1 MLKHLQPILRR
12 RKRSSFAPKDATVD
26 RREKLLQRWRAPLP
40 RRRQRAYASLR
51 DGPPCW
57 LALAVRAGWRCRLPK
72 RHKSL
77 TREGAIG
84 SANRLRTV
92 HAKIDSPHL
101 RINVWLLL
109 KQEKNRA
116 GFGRALRVIL
126 TWGASGQ
133 GGDSFMRPPARLVGS
148 VSTIRSLSASVDI
161 SPFAL
166 GSENGERET
175 KLAVKSEWRIGQ
187 HPIDSVHIF
196 TFQYPGPEPNCLT
209 RPVSGHDQ
217 PHIRSPLETAAPTS
231 RLRRAGAQANE
242 TILPIGIS
250 VHGLPRFVHP
260 DPPELIR
267 SWKICESAERLSSGG
282 LHHGSL
288 NDDASG
294 DIFPQRHQQL
304 SRQRHDSRL
313 LHAAAVA
320 FDPFFEPQSQ
330 RRLRLMA

>member
-1 MLKHLQPILRR
+1 MADAVEAARQHVEEKAADELVGRERHGLEPVAAFDPI
-12 RKRSSFAPKDATVD
+12 V
-26 RREKLLQRWRAPLP
+26 
-40 RRRQRAYASLR
+40 
-51 DGPPCW
+51 
-57 LALAVRAGWRCRLPK
+57 
-72 RHKSL
+72 
-77 TREGAIG
+77 
-84 SANRLRTV
+84 
-92 HAKIDSPHL
+92 
-101 RINVWLLL
+101 
-109 KQEKNRA
+109 
-116 GFGRALRVIL
+116 L

-133 GGDSFMRPPARLVGS
+133 GGDSFTRPPAHLIGS
-148 VSTIRSLSASVDI
+148 VRLFGLCQRRSIFRRWLLAAKMASARRGSRMRSTGEAGVRGAHVLDAVSRS
-161 SPFAL
+161 P
-166 GSENGERET
+166 
-175 KLAVKSEWRIGQ
+175 KLAVKSEWRIEQ
-187 HPIDSVHIF
+187 RPIDPVHIF
-196 TFQYPGPEPNCLT
+196 TFLYPGPEPNCLT
-209 RPVSGHDQ
+209 RPVSEHDQ
-217 PHIRSPLETAAPTS
+217 PHIRSPLKTAAPTS

-267 SWKICESAERLSSGG
+267 SWEICESAERLSSGG

-304 SRQRHDSRL
+304 ARQRHDSRL

>member
-1 MLKHLQPILRR
+1 M
-12 RKRSSFAPKDATVD
+12 ANAV
-26 RREKLLQRWRAPLP
+26 E
-40 RRRQRAYASLR
+40 
-51 DGPPCW
+51 
-57 LALAVRAGWRCRLPK
+57 ALGQDV
-72 RHKSL
+72 
-77 TREGAIG
+77 
-84 SANRLRTV
+84 
-92 HAKIDSPHL
+92 
-101 RINVWLLL
+101 
-109 KQEKNRA
+109 QEKAADELVGVQRHRLGLVLGA
-116 GFGRALRVIL
+116 VVL

-133 GGDSFMRPPARLVGS
+133 GGDLFMRPPAHLIGS
-148 VSTIRSLSASVDI
+148 VRLFGLCQRRSIFRRWLLAAKMASARRGSRMRSTGEAGVRGAHVLDAVSRS
-161 SPFAL
+161 P
-166 GSENGERET
+166 

-187 HPIDSVHIF
+187 RPIDPVHIF
-196 TFQYPGPEPNCLT
+196 TFLYPGPEPNCLT
-209 RPVSGHDQ
+209 RPVSEHDQ

-267 SWKICESAERLSSGG
+267 SWEICEFAERLSSGG

-304 SRQRHDSRL
+304 ARQRHDSRL

>member
-1 MLKHLQPILRR
+1 M
-12 RKRSSFAPKDATVD
+12 ADAAEAAGQDVQEKAADEFVYWQRHGLD
-26 RREKLLQRWRAPLP
+26 RCAAGR
-40 RRRQRAYASLR
+40 
-51 DGPPCW
+51 
-57 LALAVRAGWRCRLPK
+57 LA
-72 RHKSL
+72 
-77 TREGAIG
+77 TGAI
-84 SANRLRTV
+84 
-92 HAKIDSPHL
+92 
-101 RINVWLLL
+101 
-109 KQEKNRA
+109 
-116 GFGRALRVIL
+116 IL

-288 NDDASG
+288 NDDAVVTYFHSATSSFRASAT
-294 DIFPQRHQQL
+294 I
-304 SRQRHDSRL
+304 
-313 LHAAAVA
+313 VV
-320 FDPFFEPQSQ
+320 FFMRPP
-330 RRLRLMA
+330 LRLTRSLNHRASADCG

>member
-1 MLKHLQPILRR
+1 MRPSSSLGWFRLFGLCQRR
-12 RKRSSFAPKDATVD
+12 SIF
-26 RREKLLQRWRAPLP
+26 RR
-40 RRRQRAYASLR
+40 
-51 DGPPCW
+51 
-57 LALAVRAGWRCRLPK
+57 
-72 RHKSL
+72 
-77 TREGAIG
+77 
-84 SANRLRTV
+84 
-92 HAKIDSPHL
+92 
-101 RINVWLLL
+101 WLLAA
-109 KQEKNRA
+109 KMASARRGSRMRSTGEA
-116 GFGRALRVIL
+116 GVR
-126 TWGASGQ
+126 GAHVL
-133 GGDSFMRPPARLVGS
+133 DA
-148 VSTIRSLSASVDI
+148 VSRS
-161 SPFAL
+161 P
-166 GSENGERET
+166 

-187 HPIDSVHIF
+187 HPIDPVHIF
-196 TFQYPGPEPNCLT
+196 TFLYPGPEPNCLT
-209 RPVSGHDQ
+209 RPVSEHDQ

-267 SWKICESAERLSSGG
+267 SWEICESAERLSSGG

-304 SRQRHDSRL
+304 ARQRHDNRL
-313 LHAAAVA
+313 LHAATVA

>member
-1 MLKHLQPILRR
+1 MDK
-12 RKRSSFAPKDATVD
+12 
-26 RREKLLQRWRAPLP
+26 
-40 RRRQRAYASLR
+40 
-51 DGPPCW
+51 
-57 LALAVRAGWRCRLPK
+57 
-72 RHKSL
+72 
-77 TREGAIG
+77 AI
-84 SANRLRTV
+84 V
-92 HAKIDSPHL
+92 
-101 RINVWLLL
+101 
-109 KQEKNRA
+109 
-116 GFGRALRVIL
+116 L
-126 TWGASGQ
+126 TWGVPGQ
-133 GGDSFMRPPARLVGS
+133 GGDSFMRAPAHLVSS
-148 VSTIRSLSASVDI
+148 VLIFRS
-161 SPFAL
+161 
-166 GSENGERET
+166 
-175 KLAVKSEWRIGQ
+175 
-187 HPIDSVHIF
+187 
-196 TFQYPGPEPNCLT
+196 YPGPEPDCLT
-209 RPVSGHDQ
+209 RPVSEHDQ

-267 SWKICESAERLSSGG
+267 SWEIWESAERLSSGG

-304 SRQRHDSRL
+304 ARQRHDSRL